1 MKNKLPEYFK
11 DTITGDYNRVLSED
25 RHVVISESE
34 WECYIGIFPN
44 DIIRQNY
51 ILPISKEEYE
61 SQFNNII
68 NKFNYGI

>member
-11 DTITGDYNRVLSED
+11 DMLTGNYNRVLSDD
-25 RHVVISESE
+25 RRVVISVLGWGE
-34 WECYIGIFPN
+34 YIGIFPN
-44 DIIRQNY
+44 DTIRQDY